1 MLTEHLYRCKDFS
14 RLLRLFCS
22 FTSRVVRKLSCDPDQ
37 DKPTAGGSVAGSY
50 VDAEHRNLPMC
61 GFILFLLH
69 KSGRSSAISQNQEG
83 VLEPQEWFSL
93 FTTKIERNCSH
104 FLQTLLATKQLTG
117 GKNVPALQNA
127 TRRGLK
133 SEARTARTRRVLFL
147 NHVPLLMRTCNASLA
162 LQRLHICWDIYSSSG
177 GFSPQGG
184 AEQTRN
190 V

>member
-1 MLTEHLYRCKDFS
+1 MLTEHLYRCKDFW
-14 RLLRLFCS
+14 RLHRLFRS
-22 FTSRVVRKLSCDPDQ
+22 FTSCVVRKSSCDPDQ

-50 VDAEHRNLPMC
+50 VDTERRNLPMC
-61 GFILFLLH
+61 EFIFLFFFFFLH
-69 KSGRSSAISQNQEG
+69 KSGWSSAISLNQEG
-83 VLEPQEWFSL
+83 VLQPQEWFSL

-147 NHVPLLMRTCNASLA
+147 NHVPLLMRTSKDSLA
-162 LQRLHICWDIYSSSG
+162 LQRPHICCDI
-177 GFSPQGG
+177 
-184 AEQTRN
+184 
-190 V
+190 